1 MKRIL
6 LIAIG
11 CLVISAMI
19 GCDTVKDAVSDVKD
33 KILGATSPK
42 AEIPADD
49 GGRSELEDADMK
61 YVNNTDRS
69 LTVELT
75 NNTDSVWQSGNMR
88 DYTLEYER
96 DGVWYTVEPK
106 GDFAN
111 TMELMLF
118 CPEDT
123 LTHTFDFSERYG
135 TLKPGNYRLVKAWWA
150 NASATREAGEFYTVC
165 EFSVE

>member
-6 LIAIG
+6 LIALG
-11 CLVISAMI
+11 CMVIASMI
-19 GCDTVKDAVSDVKD
+19 GCDTVKDALVGVKD
-33 KILGATSPK
+33 MIIKDEAPKI
-42 AEIPADD
+42 EEPADD
-49 GGRSELEDADMK
+49 SGRSELEDADMK
-61 YVNNTDRS
+61 YVTNTDSS

-88 DYTLEYER
+88 DYSLECER
-96 DGVWYTVEPK
+96 DGVWYKVEPK

-118 CPEDT
+118 VPGQALE
-123 LTHTFDFSERYG
+123 HTFDFSERYG
-135 TLKPGNYRLVKAWWA
+135 TLQPGKYRVVKAWWA

-165 EFSVE
+165 EFTVE